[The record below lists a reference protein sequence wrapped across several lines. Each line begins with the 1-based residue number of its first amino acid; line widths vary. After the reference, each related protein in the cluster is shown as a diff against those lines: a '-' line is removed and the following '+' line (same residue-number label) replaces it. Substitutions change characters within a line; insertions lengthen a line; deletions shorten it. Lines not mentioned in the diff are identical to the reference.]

1 MAVKDFIKQL
11 IKESGNDMASIVSS
25 GIIGD
30 SNTFIGTGSYSL
42 NALLS
47 GSMYGGVP
55 SNKITCFA
63 GSEAVGKTFITLS
76 IAKHFLEQNK
86 ENAVMYFESEGALTQ
101 DIIAERGLDTDRVVV
116 LPVATV
122 EEFRTQCVKVI
133 ENSKRVKGQIM
144 IFLDSLGNLSTMKET
159 SDVASGSDKRDMTR
173 APLIRGTFRTLALM
187 LSRHDIP
194 LILTN
199 HTYDSIGSMFP
210 KKEISGGGGIKYAAS
225 TIVTLGKRKNKDGTN
240 VIGNIIKAKLV
251 KGRMTK
257 EESIV
262 EMMLDYQK
270 GLDKYY
276 GLIPIAEKYGIF
288 KKVSTRF
295 ETPSGKAFEKTIIND
310 PEKYFTEDVMK
321 QLEEAVY
328 KEFNYG
334 SKGALN
340 DNNDKQREDI

>member
-1 MAVKDFIKQL
+1 MAVKEFISQL
-11 IKESGNDMASIVSS
+11 IKEAENDMASVVSS
-25 GIIGD
+25 GIVGD
-30 SNTFIGTGSYSL
+30 CSSYLSTGSYSL

-55 SNKITCFA
+55 SNKISCFA

-76 IAKHFLEQNK
+76 IANNFLK
-86 ENAVMYFESEGALTQ
+86 EDKDNIVIYFESEGALTKEM
-101 DIIAERGLDTDRVVV
+101 IEERGLDTNRIG
-116 LPVATV
+116 LFPVATV
-122 EEFRTQCVKVI
+122 EEFRTQCVKII
-133 ENSKRVKGQIM
+133 ENSKRSKGKLM
-144 IFLDSLGNLSTMKET
+144 IFLDSLGNLSTMKEMG
-159 SDVASGSDKRDMTR
+159 DVASGSDKRDMTR
-173 APLIRGTFRTLALM
+173 APMIRGTFRTLALM
-187 LSRHDIP
+187 LAKHHIP

-225 TIVTLGKRKNKDGTN
+225 TIVTLGKRKHKDGTD

-257 EESIV
+257 EESII
-262 EMMLDYQK
+262 EMMLDYDK

-276 GLIPIAEKYGIF
+276 GLVPIAEKYGIF
-288 KKVSTRF
+288 KKVSTRY
-295 ETPSGKAFEKTIIND
+295 ETPSGKAFEKTIVND

-321 QLEEAVY
+321 ELEKAVF

-334 SKGALN
+334 SKE
-340 DNNDKQREDI
+340 QPEDV

>member
-30 SNTFIGTGSYSL
+30 SNSYISTGSYSL
-42 NALLS
+42 NALCS

-76 IAKHFLEQNK
+76 IAKNFLDQDEKNL
-86 ENAVMYFESEGALTQ
+86 VIYFESEGALTK
-101 DIIAERGLDTDRVVV
+101 DMIEERGLDINRIG
-116 LPVATV
+116 LFPVATV
-122 EEFRTQCVKVI
+122 EEFRTQCVRII
-133 ENSKRVKGQIM
+133 ENSGKNEGKMM
-144 IFLDSLGNLSTMKET
+144 IFLDSLGNLSTMKEMG
-159 SDVASGSDKRDMTR
+159 DVAGGSDKRDMTR
-173 APLIRGTFRTLALM
+173 APMIRGTFRTLALM
-187 LSRHDIP
+187 LSKHNIP
-194 LILTN
+194 LIITN
-199 HTYDSIGSMFP
+199 HTYDAVGSMFP

-257 EESIV
+257 EESII
-262 EMMLDYQK
+262 EMMLDYEK
-270 GLDKYY
+270 GLDMYY
-276 GLIPIAEKYGIF
+276 GLVTIAEKYGIF

-295 ETPSGKAFEKTIIND
+295 ETPAGKAFEKTIIND

-321 QLEEAVY
+321 QLEEAVF
-328 KEFNYG
+328 KEFYYG
-334 SKGALN
+334 SKDG
-340 DNNDKQREDI
+340 KQDV

>member
-1 MAVKDFIKQL
+1 MVDKAFLKQL
-11 IKESGNDMASIVSS
+11 MKESGNDMASIVSS

-30 SNTFIGTGSYSL
+30 SNTFIPTGSYSL
-42 NALLS
+42 NALCS

-55 SNKITCFA
+55 SNKITVFA

-86 ENAVMYFESEGALTQ
+86 ENVVMYFESEGALTK
-101 DIIAERGLDTDRVVV
+101 DIIEERGLDTERVIV

-133 ENSKRVKGQIM
+133 ENRNLVKGQMM

-159 SDVASGSDKRDMTR
+159 SDIASGSDKRDMTR
-173 APLIRGTFRTLALM
+173 APLVRGTFRALAIL
-187 LSRHDIP
+187 LSKHDIP
-194 LILTN
+194 LIITN
-199 HTYDSIGSMFP
+199 HTYDVVGSMFP

-225 TIVTLGKRKNKDGTN
+225 VIVTLARRKHKDGAE

-257 EESIV
+257 EESII
-262 EMMLDYQK
+262 EMMLDYDK
-270 GLDKYY
+270 GLDKHY
-276 GLIPIAEKYGIF
+276 GLVTIAEKYGIF

-295 ETPSGKAFEKTIIND
+295 ELPDGTKQFEKTIIND
-310 PEKYFTEDVMK
+310 PKKYFTDDVMK
-321 QLEEAVY
+321 QLEEAVF

-334 SKGALN
+334 SKERS
-340 DNNDKQREDI
+340 K